1 MNILIVDDQPNVLI
15 SLTTTIDWNSIGID
29 EVYSA
34 SSALTAKKIIQ
45 EKSIQILLT
54 DIEMPIENGLTL
66 IRWIR
71 HNNYEIECLLITS
84 HTDFAYAKQGIDLGV
99 IDYVVQPAKNEN
111 ILSAVK
117 NTINKIRSKNNMM
130 KELKV
135 GYFSSYEI
143 NNAIRHFLRTW
154 PEPKQSEEFDKI
166 IENKIKRL
174 NNLGFSCSE
183 EDECVLFLT
192 KIDRWYTLPLTELEL
207 KKRYEEEIEHIISF
221 ANGKSTTFYS
231 DNSHLFT
238 FLIMPSYSDIE
249 NYFDILIRRVKENI
263 SCSICI
269 YYCHTPLLNLFHSYS
284 YVTDMEYLQHDFES
298 KINKLYISAE
308 HKNLDLVSQN
318 YRSYYKQIEQY
329 IRDNIT
335 KPITR
340 QGISKHIH
348 ISPDY
353 ISHIVRSIAE
363 CSCKEL
369 ITHEKM
375 KYAKKLIETT
385 SDTIGEI
392 AMKCGYDSF
401 AYFSK
406 VYKSVYG
413 VSPSRT
419 RK

>member
-1 MNILIVDDQPNVLI
+1 
-15 SLTTTIDWNSIGID
+15 
-29 EVYSA
+29 
-34 SSALTAKKIIQ
+34 
-45 EKSIQILLT
+45 
-54 DIEMPIENGLTL
+54 
-66 IRWIR
+66 
-71 HNNYEIECLLITS
+71 
-84 HTDFAYAKQGIDLGV
+84 
-99 IDYVVQPAKNEN
+99 
-111 ILSAVK
+111 
-117 NTINKIRSKNNMM
+117 
-130 KELKV
+130 
-135 GYFSSYEI
+135 
-143 NNAIRHFLRTW
+143 
-154 PEPKQSEEFDKI
+154 
-166 IENKIKRL
+166 
-174 NNLGFSCSE
+174 
-183 EDECVLFLT
+183 
-192 KIDRWYTLPLTELEL
+192 
-207 KKRYEEEIEHIISF
+207 
-221 ANGKSTTFYS
+221 
-231 DNSHLFT
+231 
-238 FLIMPSYSDIE
+238 
-249 NYFDILIRRVKENI
+249 
-263 SCSICI
+263 
-269 YYCHTPLLNLFHSYS
+269 
-284 YVTDMEYLQHDFES
+284 MEYLQHDFES